1 MAVPVQGLDSVGREE
16 FPLGSGSV
24 LGSSFAT
31 ASIVASMDFH
41 TIVQQNAV
49 MGDADIARI
58 VQQGAR
64 ADTVVES
71 MSLPIVW
78 DGHPALWKSWMI
90 FASDRPGSIGGTD
103 LWYCRRNG
111 NAWTTPRLLHR
122 ANTPCD
128 ELSPFVRQSDDVL
141 WWATAGGPTLG
152 GYDVV
157 YASLHEE
164 DDSLSLGPLQNPGA
178 PVNSPADE
186 LFPVA
191 ADSLRFA
198 SNRRAGMDFDVYVI
212 VQPGQLPSAPPPPR
226 SSPLATTTPTLPH
239 EADSATVMGTVVD
252 QATRRPVAD
261 AEVTARNQATKSV
274 IAMTRT
280 DTSGTWRL
288 TVPVERP
295 VDVIAQSGTLF
306 LDRQTIS
313 LPRSAARTTVPM
325 GRPLALPTTFVLRVN
340 FPTAVYDAP
349 YERTLDSNGMET
361 DQGWQD
367 ALDEVARN
375 VAISGTRL
383 LRLVLIGHT
392 DDVGTDASNTKLGR
406 QRVGFIIDELV
417 RRGVDRSIMEGR
429 SAGEQLL
436 PSRRSGESEVTWR
449 KRARRVEL
457 VKVLQQ

>member
-1 MAVPVQGLDSVGREE
+1 MTVRGLDSVDREE
-16 FPLGSGSV
+16 FPIGSGSIV
-24 LGSSFAT
+24 GASFAT
-31 ASIVASMDFH
+31 VAVASPADYI
-41 TIVQQNAV
+41 TIVRPEAV
-49 MGDADIARI
+49 VGDADIARI
-58 VQQGAR
+58 LRQGAVV
-64 ADTVVES
+64 DTVVES
-71 MSLPIVW
+71 MSLPVFW
-78 DGHPALWKSWMI
+78 DGHPTLWKSWMI
-90 FASDRPGSIGGTD
+90 FASDRHGSIGGTD
-103 LWYCRRNG
+103 LWYCRRDG
-111 NAWTTPRLLHR
+111 NAWTTPRQLHR

-128 ELSPFVRQSDDVL
+128 ELSPFVRQSDGVL

-157 YASLHEE
+157 YASLR
-164 DDSLSLGPLQNPGA
+164 DDGDSLTLGPPRNPGA
-178 PVNSPADE
+178 PVNSPSDE

-191 ADSLRFA
+191 TDSLRFA
-198 SNRRAGMDFDVYVI
+198 SNRRARTDFDVYVI
-212 VQPGQLPSAPPPPR
+212 VQPGQLPSNPLPPR
-226 SSPLATTTPTLPH
+226 TSPLATTTPPMLPH
-239 EADSATVMGTVVD
+239 EADSATVTGTVLD

-261 AEVTARNQATKSV
+261 AEVTARNQSTKSV
-274 IAMTRT
+274 IASART

-325 GRPLALPTTFVLRVN
+325 ERPLALPTTFVLRVN
-340 FPTAVYDAP
+340 FPTAVFDAP
-349 YERTLDSNGMET
+349 YERTLDSNGLET

-375 VAISGTRL
+375 VALSGPRL
-383 LRLVLIGHT
+383 RRLVLVGHT

-406 QRVGFIIDELV
+406 QRVEFIIDELE
-417 RRGVDRSIMEGR
+417 RRGVERSLMEGR

-436 PSRRSGESEVTWR
+436 PTRRTGESEDTWR